1 METAPIKSKPLH
13 NFSLPQLKWAHKNS
27 TSQYHRVRRHDSPD
41 NRQPIPDTYSEIRV
55 VKTGTEQL
63 HSIPKSPP
71 QMGVVCAEEENW
83 GCKEWYLRPRKEVK
97 AAAAKKETSVENSRI
112 NSTTSAL
119 KSSRLR
125 GWAEG
130 GEPSGGLGMG
140 FGVERKEKMKIW
152 ISLSR
157 EEIDDDVY
165 ALTGSKPARR
175 PKKRSKNIQK
185 QLDGVFPG
193 LYLVG
198 LTADSYRVHDA
209 LRYM

>member
-1 METAPIKSKPLH
+1 METAPIKSQPLH

-27 TSQYHRVRRHDSPD
+27 TSQHHRFRRRDSPD
-41 NRQPIPDTYSEIRV
+41 HRQPDPDFYSESRL
-55 VKTGTEQL
+55 VKPRPEQL
-63 HSIPKSPP
+63 PFIPKSPP
-71 QMGVVCAEEENW
+71 QNGVVCAEEEENW
-83 GCKEWYLRPRKEVK
+83 GGKPWYLRPRKEVK
-97 AAAAKKETSVENSRI
+97 AAAVKKETTVENSRI
-112 NSTTSAL
+112 NSTTSAV
-119 KSSRLR
+119 KSNRLR

-130 GEPSGGLGMG
+130 GQQSGGLGMG

-157 EEIDDDVY
+157 EEIEEDVY

-175 PKKRSKNIQK
+175 PKKRSKNTQK

-198 LTADSYRVHDA
+198 LTADSYRVHDP
-209 LRYM
+209 LR